1 MPPELSQNRLAE
13 RAKFFRISFC
23 ICPKRPVA
31 IIVERLAEI
40 LYFSVVLVQPL
51 LLQDCLQQGNVFV
64 GVSPGAC
71 ISRTTSG
78 ARNLPAKICDRRV
91 AQKDFLA
98 IISKPKV
105 FKSVLALGSIRQFT
119 SLNCVVHVKNKQ

>member
-1 MPPELSQNRLAE
+1 MSPELSQDRLAE
-13 RAKFFRISFC
+13 RAKFFRSSFC

-31 IIVERLAEI
+31 IIVVRLAEI
-40 LYFSVVLVQPL
+40 LYFSEALDQPL
-51 LLQDCLQQGNVFV
+51 IIEDQLQHRNVFV
-64 GVSPGAC
+64 GVSPGTC
-71 ISRTTSG
+71 ISLTTSG

-119 SLNCVVHVKNKQ
+119 SLNCLVHAKNKQ